1 MSELEHRI
9 NQLISST
16 DVETEAKAAELASD
30 FANDNKISY
39 SISIKSLE
47 DGEVVPI
54 SQIESYMNRK
64 LEVSIQGSGKT
75 FTWKPKNNENIFIL
89 LRE

>member
-9 NQLISST
+9 NQLISSA
-16 DVETEAKAAELASD
+16 DVEAEVKAAELASE

-39 SISIKSLE
+39 SIIIKSLE
-47 DGEVVPI
+47 NGEAVPI

-64 LEVSIQGSGKT
+64 LEVFIQGGGKT
-75 FTWKPKNNENIFIL
+75 FTWKLKNGENIFIL